1 MQIIES
7 SNWGVR
13 SARLTFRHPVT
24 DQTVT
29 LFPMIHVAEAAFYDR
44 VFRDA
49 NAHDAVLVE
58 GVDSPITKRVTRSY
72 RWIGE
77 RIGLV
82 VQPRHPASSGAVVVH
97 ADLSGE
103 AFGKLWGD
111 VPRWQRWL
119 IAVVAPIMGLH
130 LRWFGTREM
139 IAGRVGMDDAMSRD
153 ELLRWNPETALLH
166 RIIRD
171 SRDERLLQV
180 VAEQLTFR
188 QSVAVVY
195 GAAHMRAV
203 IRELTQ
209 KRGFVSAEGEWMLVF
224 AL

>member
-13 SARLTFRHPVT
+13 SARLTFRHPIT

-49 NAHDAVLVE
+49 NAHDAVLIE

-77 RIGLV
+77 RLGLV
-82 VQPRHPASSGAVVVH
+82 VQPRHPRSGGAVVVH

-103 AFGKLWGD
+103 AFEELWAGL
-111 VPRWQRWL
+111 PRWQRWL
-119 IAVVAPIMGLH
+119 IAAVAPVMGLH
-130 LRWFGTREM
+130 RRWFVTREM
-139 IAGRVGMDDAMSRD
+139 IAAQLGMDDARSRK
-153 ELLRWNPETALLH
+153 ELLEWSPETALLH
-166 RIIRD
+166 RVILDARD
-171 SRDERLLQV
+171 ARLLEV
-180 VAEQLTFR
+180 LAEQLAVHR
-188 QSVAVVY
+188 SIAVVY

-209 KRGFVSAEGEWMLVF
+209 RRGFVSAEGDWMLVF